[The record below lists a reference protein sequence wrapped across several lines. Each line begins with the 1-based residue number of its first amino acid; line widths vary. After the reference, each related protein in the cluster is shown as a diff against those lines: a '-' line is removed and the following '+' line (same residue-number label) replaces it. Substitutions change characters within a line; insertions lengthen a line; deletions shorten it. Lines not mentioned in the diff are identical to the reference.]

1 MAKGMKRGWREGER
15 KARRKKFLEEATK
28 EPNGGKKARR
38 KKFLEEATKEPKKKT
53 TGTYKRG
60 RRAGQT
66 TGSKAGD
73 LSKAELYK
81 QAKAIKDRDKR
92 NEPISTFNKQALQKY
107 ILKHD

>member
-1 MAKGMKRGWREGER
+1 MYFVTEICEGGELFDYIKSQKRFTER
-15 KARRKKFLEEATK
+15 SAARCVKQMFAAINYCHEKKILHRDIKPSNFLLA
-28 EPNGGKKARR
+28 
-38 KKFLEEATKEPKKKT
+38 
-53 TGTYKRG
+53 
-60 RRAGQT
+60 
-66 TGSKAGD
+66 KAGD